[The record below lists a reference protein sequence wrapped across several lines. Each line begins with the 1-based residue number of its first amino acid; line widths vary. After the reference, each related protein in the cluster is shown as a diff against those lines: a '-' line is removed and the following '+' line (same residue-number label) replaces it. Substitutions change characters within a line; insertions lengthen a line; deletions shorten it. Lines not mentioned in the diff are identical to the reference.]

1 MYKACD
7 IEGLTSASQALCTF
21 NLCITVNLVARHL
34 ASVHVPLRVIA
45 FSGHSML

>member
-7 IEGLTSASQALCTF
+7 IEGLTSVSQALCTF
-21 NLCITVNLVARHL
+21 NLGIVNLVARHL